1 MMDTMQGLKRTKYC
15 GEFTAEDIGK
25 EAVACGWVQRA
36 RDKGMLVF
44 IDLRDRTG
52 IVQLAFDDRTD
63 AELRAKAQTVRSEF
77 VLMGEGRGPP
87 PRVGQPRPAHRR
99 GRALCQR
106 PAHPREGADPAL

>member
-63 AELRAKAQTVRSEF
+63 AALRARAQTVRSEF
-77 VLMGEGRGPP
+77 VLMAKGTVRRRESVNPDLPTGEVELYVSDLRILAKVHS
-87 PRVGQPRPAHRR
+87 R
-99 GRALCQR
+99 
-106 PAHPREGADPAL
+106 